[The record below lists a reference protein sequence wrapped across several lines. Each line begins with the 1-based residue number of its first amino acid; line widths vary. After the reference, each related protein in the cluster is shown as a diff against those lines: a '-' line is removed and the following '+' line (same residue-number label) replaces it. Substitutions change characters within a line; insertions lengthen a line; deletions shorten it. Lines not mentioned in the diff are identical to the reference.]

1 MRNIAMIGAIVSM
14 TALISA
20 CTTTPEYKHIHAD
33 ARPLIKEM
41 DSVLISKQDQIGAD
55 IKVSKISQYVQ
66 GHIIPVLIDIGLN
79 SYRSH
84 HANKLIMPIRETM
97 YEYDYT
103 MDIKEELNLAL
114 ASSKLGAASD
124 LQILREEPQGFRAA
138 YIRKSEAD
146 AVMFIDVNYAFT
158 PKFDALNLTSAIM
171 VFPVNQALSPYK
183 EKPDT
188 DDILEYEDN
197 IYRNQFMAS
206 IPVKLE
212 EGTRDENGA
221 VWGNMSEEQL
231 TTLLQAAARKL
242 ANHIANDLG
251 TDAVS
256 EEGVEKV
263 DASTTDV
270 IEPIISESEID
281 TEA

>member
-1 MRNIAMIGAIVSM
+1 MRNIRLMGAIVGM
-14 TALISA
+14 AAGISA

-66 GHIIPVLIDIGLN
+66 GHIIPVLIDVGLN
-79 SYRSH
+79 TYRTH
-84 HANKLIMPIRETM
+84 KANNLIMPIRETM
-97 YEYDYT
+97 FDYDYT
-103 MDIKEELNLAL
+103 MDIKEELNQAL
-114 ASSKLGAASD
+114 AKSRLGGAGD
-124 LQILREEPQGFRAA
+124 LQIMREEPQGFRAA

-146 AVMFIDVNYAFT
+146 AVMYIDVNYAFT

-171 VFPVNQALSPYK
+171 IFPVDAALSPYK

-188 DDILEYEDN
+188 DDILEYGDN

-212 EGTRDENGA
+212 DGSRDENGA
-221 VWGNMSEEQL
+221 VWGDMSEEKL
-231 TTLLQAAARKL
+231 TGLLQKAAGVL
-242 ANHIANDLG
+242 AEHIANDLG
-251 TDAVS
+251 TDEIS
-256 EEGVEKV
+256 EEAMEPD
-263 DASTTDV
+263 DAPTIEDATT
-270 IEPIISESEID
+270 EPN

>member
-1 MRNIAMIGAIVSM
+1 MRNIRLTGAIVGM
-14 TALISA
+14 AAGISA

-66 GHIIPVLIDIGLN
+66 GHIIPVLIDVGLN
-79 SYRSH
+79 TYRTH
-84 HANKLIMPIRETM
+84 KANNLIMPIRETM
-97 YEYDYT
+97 FDYDYT
-103 MDIKEELNLAL
+103 MDIKEELNQAL
-114 ASSKLGAASD
+114 AKSRLGGAGD
-124 LQILREEPQGFRAA
+124 LQIMREEPQGFRAA

-146 AVMFIDVNYAFT
+146 AVMYIDVNYAFT

-171 VFPVNQALSPYK
+171 IFPVDAALSPYK

-188 DDILEYEDN
+188 DDILEYGDN

-212 EGTRDENGA
+212 DGSRDENGA
-221 VWGNMSEEQL
+221 VWGDMSEEKL
-231 TTLLQAAARKL
+231 TGLLQKAAGVL
-242 ANHIANDLG
+242 AEHIANDLG
-251 TDAVS
+251 TDEIS
-256 EEGVEKV
+256 EEAMEPD
-263 DASTTDV
+263 DAPTIEDATT
-270 IEPIISESEID
+270 EPN